1 MSIQKPSTDKEAPL
15 IEHLKELGLRIRN
28 MLIYLAIFF
37 FIYFAFG
44 ISTIKVDSFTL
55 PILYPSIYNSIAIQ
69 FTNVFLDREKPS
81 GLHLI
86 TLNPFDPLYS
96 SMYVSLLLAIVSA
109 FPLIFREFW
118 AFVAPGLY
126 EHEKR
131 TIRKVLLPATSLFI
145 AGASFAY
152 FIIIPFMMLFVY
164 KLDLSLGVE
173 PTLSLRAYVSTIV
186 TLMIAVGASFEFPLV
201 MTSLT
206 QLGLV
211 KAQTWRQN
219 WRWGVLV
226 SFIIAWIISPGTTG
240 GVIETTIAV
249 TLSSLYFI
257 GVIVSSIIE
266 KRNTKNKNEL
276 LVK

>member
-1 MSIQKPSTDKEAPL
+1 MSFQKPTTDKEAPL
-15 IEHLKELGLRIRN
+15 IEHLKELGIRIRN
-28 MLIYLAIFF
+28 AIIYISIFF
-37 FIYFAFG
+37 VIYFAFG
-44 ISTIKVDSFTL
+44 ISTTKIGSYTV
-55 PILYPSIYNSIAIQ
+55 PIIYPTIYHSIAIQ
-69 FTNVFLDREKPS
+69 FTDTFLEREKPV

-86 TLNPFDPLYS
+86 TLNPFDPLYA
-96 SMYVSLLLAIVSA
+96 SMYVSFLLALITT
-109 FPLIFREFW
+109 FPLVFREFW

-131 TIRKVLLPATSLFI
+131 TIRRVLLPATVLFL

-164 KLDLSLGVE
+164 RLDLMLGVE
-173 PTLSLRAYVSTIV
+173 PTLSLRSYVSTIV
-186 TLMIAVGASFEFPLV
+186 NLMIAVGGSFEFPLV

-211 KAQTWRQN
+211 KAKTWRDN

-226 SFIIAWIISPGTTG
+226 SFIIAWIVSPGTTG
-240 GVIETTIAV
+240 GLIETTIAV
-249 TLSSLYFI
+249 TLSTLYFV
-257 GVIVSSIIE
+257 GVLVSSIIE
-266 KRNTKNKNEL
+266 KRRSNKEKEL

>member
-1 MSIQKPSTDKEAPL
+1 
-15 IEHLKELGLRIRN
+15 
-28 MLIYLAIFF
+28 
-37 FIYFAFG
+37 
-44 ISTIKVDSFTL
+44 
-55 PILYPSIYNSIAIQ
+55 
-69 FTNVFLDREKPS
+69 
-81 GLHLI
+81 
-86 TLNPFDPLYS
+86 
-96 SMYVSLLLAIVSA
+96 
-109 FPLIFREFW
+109 
-118 AFVAPGLY
+118 
-126 EHEKR
+126 
-131 TIRKVLLPATSLFI
+131 
-145 AGASFAY
+145 
-152 FIIIPFMMLFVY
+152 MLFVY

-226 SFIIAWIISPGTTG
+226 SFIIAWIVSPGTTG
-240 GVIETTIAV
+240 GLIETTIAV

-266 KRNTKNKNEL
+266 KRNTKNKNQL